1 MRNVLF
7 ALVGLF
13 CVLCVSAQ
21 EEITFPDDLSAALVG
36 KEVIIKNPMYV
47 VQTYYRVPEGP
58 VELSS
63 KVLRV
68 PTDVAFPG
76 STEYRDV
83 YEGNEQDRL
92 RLEGT
97 FIYLN
102 EDGTLRIGQH
112 TGRLR
117 GILGYASGRYS
128 ITPTLRPVFTGNQR
142 SAFHGEIGE
151 CNMKVVSLNL
161 EYYMASPQNWGYSN
175 GAENESQFRKQRS
188 KILTAL
194 HMLDADV
201 YALCEVEEGDVSV
214 KDLTEGLNRLSGT
227 DKYHYVEDNDRR
239 VTSYTKNVF
248 IYNSETVI
256 PYRELRRYSSTYL
269 PKRHIAQ
276 AFDLRSNGERVII
289 SLNHF
294 KSKSG
299 TGSGAN
305 ADQGDGQGNYNATR
319 IKEARDC
326 LAFFNSLTSY
336 YDDSDILVVG
346 DLNAYSRED
355 PIMVFEDA
363 GYASQLERYSPDNYS
378 YSYKREVGY
387 LDHSL
392 SSTSLEG
399 QVTGAVVWNINA
411 DEPDFMGYKYPESN
425 GDTPYRCSDHNPV
438 VTGLRLGGASR
449 VQSTENSKHLFIT
462 QSAGGDVLVKVED
475 MVRLEVFHLSGRLV
489 YGNRF
494 DVPVNECPIPVEVLG
509 NGLYIVKVYS
519 GDGFLTGK
527 ITVGTYR

>member
-1 MRNVLF
+1 MRRTF
-7 ALVGLF
+7 IALAGLF
-13 CVLCVSAQ
+13 FVLCAFAQ
-21 EEITFPDDLSAALVG
+21 EEISFPDDLSPALVG

-68 PTDVAFPG
+68 PTDVALPG
-76 STEYRDV
+76 SAEYREV

-97 FIYLN
+97 YIYLN
-102 EDGTLRIGQH
+102 EDGTLRIGEH
-112 TGRLR
+112 TERLR

-142 SAFHGEIGE
+142 SAFHNDIGE
-151 CNMKVVSLNL
+151 YNMKVVSLNL
-161 EYYMASPQNWGYSN
+161 EYYMASPQNWGDSN

-194 HMLDADV
+194 QMLDADV

-214 KDLTEGLNRLSGT
+214 KNLTDGLNQLSGT
-227 DKYHYVEDNDRR
+227 DKYSYVEDYDRR

-248 IYNSETVI
+248 IYNSETVT
-256 PYRELRRYSSTYL
+256 PYRELRKYSSTYL

-276 AFDLRSNGERVII
+276 AFNLRSNGERVII

-319 IKEARDC
+319 VKEARDC

-336 YDDSDILVVG
+336 YDDADILVVG

-355 PIMVFEDA
+355 PLLVFEEA
-363 GYASQLERYSPDNYS
+363 GYASQLDRYSPGNYS

-438 VTGLRLGGASR
+438 VTGLRLGGGSR
-449 VQSTENSKHLFIT
+449 VESVESSRGLFIT
-462 QSAGGDVLVKVED
+462 QTEGGGILLKMEG
-475 MVRLEVFHLSGRLV
+475 MEHLQVFHLSGRLV
-489 YGNRF
+489 YDSRF
-494 DVPVNECPIPVEVLG
+494 DTPLNECRIPAGVLD
-509 NGLYIVKVYS
+509 NDLYIVKAYR
-519 GDGFLTGK
+519 GDGFLAGK
-527 ITVGTYR
+527 VMLGAYQ